1 MNSENVKSL
10 FTLFSGE
17 EYSSNFAPFLEIS
30 TIQVKKMLVEDADED
45 DSRLDF
51 LCAALA
57 NYRYRLAE
65 FSADRSEYTYAGKM
79 LGSSVGKLLNFSESL
94 LKDYFHLCRD
104 LINGSD
110 FVFMS
115 TPGGDEQGG
124 ICRK

>member
-17 EYSSNFAPFLEIS
+17 EYRDTLAPFLEVS
-30 TIQVKKMLVEDADED
+30 TSQVQGMLLDGADKD

-57 NYRYRLAE
+57 NYRYRMAE
-65 FSADRSEYTYAGKM
+65 LSADRSEYTYAGKM
-79 LGSSVGKLLNFSESL
+79 SGSSDSRLLSFSESL
-94 LKDYFHLCRD
+94 LRDYYHLCRD

-110 FVFMS
+110 FVFM
-115 TPGGDEQGG
+115 TVPNAAE
-124 ICRK
+124 